1 MGASR
6 AVLIDNSTFEVTRRG
21 VIDIS
26 GEDIVFTNN
35 YVQVNEALYSAYKKE
50 DKFLKLLAEVSRM
63 TSY

>member
-35 YVQVNEALYSAYKKE
+35 YVQVNDVILE
-50 DKFLKLLAEVSRM
+50 
-63 TSY
+63 